1 MKGPDITKYMCHR
14 RPDRTFSYNGHYFPV
29 CARCTGFYTGLFIFE
44 IYTLLNNVNIS
55 FLLFLLSLVLI
66 LPAFIDGFTQF
77 LGLRESFN
85 SLRFVS
91 GFIGGIGLIIA
102 LTYFFK
108 TLLILVNL
116 INP

>member
-1 MKGPDITKYMCHR
+1 MKVPDITKYMCHR
-14 RPDRTFSYNGHYFPV
+14 HPDRTFSYNGHYFPV

-44 IYTLLNNVNIS
+44 IYTLFNNVI
-55 FLLFLLSLVLI
+55 LLSLVLI

-102 LTYFFK
+102 LTYIFK